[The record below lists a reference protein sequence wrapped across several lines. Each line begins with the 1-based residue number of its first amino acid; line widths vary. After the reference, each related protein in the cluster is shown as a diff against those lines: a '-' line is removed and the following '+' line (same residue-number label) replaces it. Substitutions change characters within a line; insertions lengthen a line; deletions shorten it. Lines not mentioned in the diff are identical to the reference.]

1 MSAPDASTGAGLDDG
16 VAVNTNGPHSEPGR
30 GLFDSDFDEDE
41 FLKEWE
47 VAEAHAVEVLRYA
60 LAPVLGKR
68 PPASALSAAA
78 GQLRVGIRAGR
89 WPYRHMGRAAGWGRL
104 ELPED
109 DVDLWLGAAGGLIS
123 PREDTGLGEEEE
135 GTIMSLDFAD
145 WLGAIIGLVRGGLG
159 KSAWPE
165 DLVRY
170 IDECPEVEGSV
181 DPADVALIEGA
192 FEAVIPAWQAAGA
205 LDGDRRLTA
214 MGRWGLPRAL
224 AWAWNADLDEPPSS

>member
-1 MSAPDASTGAGLDDG
+1 MSSNAD
-16 VAVNTNGPHSEPGR
+16 SEPGR
-30 GLFDSDFDEDE
+30 SLDDSDFDEDE
-41 FLKEWE
+41 FLREWE
-47 VAEAHAVEVLRYA
+47 AAEAHAVEVLRYA
-60 LAPVLGKR
+60 LAPVLGKP
-68 PPASALSAAA
+68 PPANALRAAA
-78 GQLRVGIRAGR
+78 DQLRAGIRAGR
-89 WPYRHMGRAAGWGRL
+89 WPYRHMGRAAGWHRL
-104 ELPED
+104 KLPED

-135 GTIMSLDFAD
+135 STIMSLDFAD

-181 DPADVALIEGA
+181 DPGDVALIEGA
-192 FEAVIPAWQAAGA
+192 FEAFIPAWQAAGA

-224 AWAWNADLDEPPSS
+224 AWAWNADLDERSSS

>member
-1 MSAPDASTGAGLDDG
+1 VSSNAD
-16 VAVNTNGPHSEPGR
+16 SEPGR
-30 GLFDSDFDEDE
+30 SRDDSDFDEDE
-41 FLKEWE
+41 FLREWE
-47 VAEAHAVEVLRYA
+47 AAEAHAVEVLRYA

-68 PPASALSAAA
+68 PPANALRAAA
-78 GQLRVGIRAGR
+78 GQLRAGILAGR
-89 WPYRHMGRAAGWGRL
+89 WPYRHMGRAAGWQRL
-104 ELPED
+104 KLPED

-135 GTIMSLDFAD
+135 STIMSLDFAD

-170 IDECPEVEGSV
+170 IDECPEVEGNV
-181 DPADVALIEGA
+181 DPGDVALIEGA
-192 FEAVIPAWQAAGA
+192 FEAFIPAWQAAGA

-224 AWAWNADLDEPPSS
+224 AWAWNADLDEPSSS